1 MPDTVWMV
9 TGTILMQQV
18 QCRKIYWREK
28 NGEWYY
34 YDANGH
40 LVMNQE
46 MDINGRHYK
55 FTENGDQFIEDG
67 IQMEQILTIMR
78 QMEAVQKIP
87 ESR

>member
-1 MPDTVWMV
+1 
-9 TGTILMQQV
+9 MQ
-18 QCRKIYWREK
+18 KNYWREK

-55 FTENGDQFIEDG
+55 FTENVQFIEDG